1 MNPAAPARMIR
12 AQRHSLATPLIA
24 FTPLSE
30 KEMSLANEN
39 LSGELLTKPISAR
52 RLRELLVRHLS
63 GQLAKA

>member
-12 AQRHSLATPLIA
+12 AQRHNLATPLIA
-24 FTPLSE
+24 FTPLSG

-52 RLRELLVRHLS
+52 R
-63 GQLAKA
+63 